1 MYDRL
6 KDLLLEGG
14 TLRALQNTN
23 AARSKVLKRQP
34 GAKRDP
40 NFSTRMGGTLTR
52 AARAQNRLA
61 GKETTQSTATDE
73 PAKNRGGTKATTIT
87 VRSGPKYRA

>member
-1 MYDRL
+1 MYKRIA
-6 KDLLLEGG
+6 KLLAEGG
-14 TLRALQNTN
+14 TFRALQNTN

-73 PAKNRGGTKATTIT
+73 PAKNKGGAKATTIT
-87 VRSGPKYRA
+87 VRPGPRNRA